1 MLIHVD
7 IQVIDLCRQVLYG
20 KFDVVAGLVSML
32 YLKWSPLDTL
42 AGFYS
47 RYHQSSVNTDSCA
60 VSFHIASL
68 MD

>member
-42 AGFYS
+42 A
-47 RYHQSSVNTDSCA
+47 A
-60 VSFHIASL
+60 VFTVVIIRVQLTLTVVLSAFTLPH
-68 MD
+68 